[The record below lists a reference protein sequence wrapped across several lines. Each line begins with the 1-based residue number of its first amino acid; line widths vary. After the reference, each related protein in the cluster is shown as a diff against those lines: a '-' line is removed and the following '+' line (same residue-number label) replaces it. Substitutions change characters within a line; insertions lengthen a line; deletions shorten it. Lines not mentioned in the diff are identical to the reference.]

1 MNTERER
8 LQLPWVAINNT
19 YLTATGRF
27 LPNCSEAKL
36 KVACPQRCPLDAGSN
51 TERSFK
57 RDENLTTE

>member
-19 YLTATGRF
+19 YLTATDRF
-27 LPNCSEAKL
+27 LPNCSETKL
-36 KVACPQRCPLDAGSN
+36 KVACPLDAGSN